1 MVSGAWSVRGQR
13 SRAPLGRG
21 VGSGVVWMRAVVIFR
36 CVDVRNQA
44 PNSPMCDDL
53 FYNIS

>member
-1 MVSGAWSVRGQR
+1 M
-13 SRAPLGRG
+13 G
-21 VGSGVVWMRAVVIFR
+21 VVVIFR

-53 FYNIS
+53 FYTIS